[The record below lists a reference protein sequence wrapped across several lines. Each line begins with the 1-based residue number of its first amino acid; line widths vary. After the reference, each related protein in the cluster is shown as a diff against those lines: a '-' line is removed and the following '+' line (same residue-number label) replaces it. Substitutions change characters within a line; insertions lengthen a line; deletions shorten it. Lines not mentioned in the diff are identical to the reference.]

1 MNIKNILVV
10 CVGNICRSPMAE
22 YFLKADYPNLHIESA
37 GISGLIGHPAD
48 EKAILCMHQLNI
60 DMGAHVAKKLNAE
73 HLKNADL
80 VLVMSHNQQKHIEQ
94 TWPFAKG
101 KVFRLGHWQNKNVP
115 DPYQHDQTFFD
126 HTCQLIQDCVSDW
139 KNYI

>member
-22 YFLKADYPNLHIESA
+22 YFLKADYPHLHIESA

-126 HTCQLIQDCVSDW
+126 QTCLLIQQCVTDW

>member
-1 MNIKNILVV
+1 MEIKSILVV

-22 YFLKADYPNLHIESA
+22 YLLKQQHPDLQIESA
-37 GISGLIGHPAD
+37 GISGLTGYPAD
-48 EKAILCMHQLNI
+48 DKAQLCMHRLNI
-60 DMGAHVAKKLNAE
+60 DMQSHIAKKLNTE
-73 HLKNADL
+73 QLKQADL
-80 VLVMSHNQQKHIEQ
+80 ILVMSNNQQKHIEQ

-115 DPYQHDQTFFD
+115 DPYQHDQVFFD
-126 HTCQLIQDCVSDW
+126 NTCQLIQQCVADW

>member
-37 GISGLIGHPAD
+37 GISGLIGHPDD

-80 VLVMSHNQQKHIEQ
+80 VLVMSHNQQKHVEQ

-126 HTCQLIQDCVSDW
+126 QTCLLIQQCVTDW

>member
-1 MNIKNILVV
+1 MKIQSILVV

-22 YFLKADYPNLHIESA
+22 YLLKQDYPQLTIESA
-37 GISGLIGHPAD
+37 GISGLSGHPAD
-48 EKAILCMHQLNI
+48 DKAQLCMQHLGI
-60 DMGAHVAKKLNAE
+60 DISGHIAKKLNAE
-73 HLKNADL
+73 HLKKADL
-80 VLVMSHNQQKHIEQ
+80 ILVMSKNQQAYIEQ

-115 DPYQHDQTFFD
+115 DPYQHDQAFFD
-126 HTCQLIQDCVSDW
+126 ETCQLIQQCVTDW